1 MIKIEKFKSD
11 RLIICAQFY
20 DHVITDTPDM
30 DKYGRWKRG
39 LCLYKNKGF
48 VYRGM
53 QNLYAVNNYLKELVN
68 RKNFEFNK
76 NFVGFWMMNN
86 S

>member
-30 DKYGRWKRG
+30 DKYGRCGNIPLQEQRVCVSWNAK
-39 LCLYKNKGF
+39 
-48 VYRGM
+48 
-53 QNLYAVNNYLKELVN
+53 LVCS
-68 RKNFEFNK
+68 K
-76 NFVGFWMMNN
+76 
-86 S
+86 